1 MSDFSVVEVDTDGS
15 WRVCELAL
23 KLGLAR
29 NGNTFYFEL
38 VALNIADFVEHAIDL
53 VPDRVALVSDNREM
67 TYAQLED
74 RANRLGHYLREHG
87 VQPGDKVGIYCRNVI
102 EAIEAMVAVF
112 KIRAVMVNINY
123 RYVENELQY
132 IFDNSDMVALIHER
146 RYSDKVANV
155 LPNTPKVKSVIVVED
170 GTDLDFS
177 AFGIGYE
184 DALAQSSGER
194 DFEERSNDDIFMLYT
209 GGTTGSPKGVMWRH
223 EDWWRVLGGGINF
236 VTGVPVEDEYEMAKV
251 GAANPSMIRYPIPPM
266 IHGGSQS
273 AVFHSLFGGGT
284 CLMHPE
290 FDAHEVWQNIDKH
303 KVNLIFITGD
313 AMGRPMLDAL
323 IAGNPETG
331 EPYDLSTLYVM
342 ASSAALFSPSIQ
354 EQFLEL
360 LPNRLL
366 TDSIG
371 ASETGFG
378 GLAVLSKGQ
387 KRTGGPTVKIDAS
400 TTVLDDDGNEVEPG
414 SGKRGMLA
422 RKGNIPLG
430 YYKDEVK
437 TAETFRTINGVRYSI
452 PGDYAQV
459 EADGTVT
466 MLGRGS
472 VSINSGGE
480 KVYPEEV
487 EGALKAHPD
496 IFDVLVV
503 GIPDERFGQ
512 RVAAVVQVRE
522 GTSPTLHDIATAAR
536 KEIAGYKVP
545 RSVWFVDQIK
555 RNPAGK
561 PDYRWAKAETES
573 READDHNGNG
583 APVASANE
591 SVEA

>member
-1 MSDFSVVEVDTDGS
+1 
-15 WRVCELAL
+15 
-23 KLGLAR
+23 
-29 NGNTFYFEL
+29 
-38 VALNIADFVEHAIDL
+38 
-53 VPDRVALVSDNREM
+53 
-67 TYAQLED
+67 
-74 RANRLGHYLREHG
+74 
-87 VQPGDKVGIYCRNVI
+87 
-102 EAIEAMVAVF
+102 
-112 KIRAVMVNINY
+112 MVNINY

-387 KRTGGPTVKIDAS
+387 KHTGGPTVKIDAS

-522 GTSPTLHDIATAAR
+522 ARRRRCTTSPPQHAKRLPDTRFRAACGSWTRSSATRQASPTT
-536 KEIAGYKVP
+536 AGRRP
-545 RSVWFVDQIK
+545 K
-555 RNPAGK
+555 RNRARPTITTETALLWRPQTKAWK
-561 PDYRWAKAETES
+561 PDAFGS
-573 READDHNGNG
+573 RRQVRHRIPDFRIHSFRARRGRDQRAGGLGVLGCVRFNDPEELEAALTWMDENTDGKRTASTSSCRPRCRPRA
-583 APVASANE
+583 APSI
-591 SVEA
+591 STS